1 VCVGPPR
8 SVCRLL
14 IDVRALVYRQQSVS
28 GVTRVPSDMFQGLA
42 NKRFVTFG
50 APPSSLFLD
59 DWVVANRSGYVLGF
73 EYWANPSNIEEGY
86 IWWQVDGNQT
96 HRIGARAMGADP
108 EEGGGAGIGQR
119 LIPEEPMA
127 IILNLGMSRAYLHP
141 TST

>member
-1 VCVGPPR
+1 MY
-8 SVCRLL
+8 
-14 IDVRALVYRQQSVS
+14 I
-28 GVTRVPSDMFQGLA
+28 
-42 NKRFVTFG
+42 
-50 APPSSLFLD
+50 
-59 DWVVANRSGYVLGF
+59 LGF

-127 IILNLGMSRAYLHP
+127 IILNLGMSRAYLHLNVP
-141 TST
+141 